1 MAEAVNN
8 LLNFWKSHNI
18 SLSTNDL
25 PNSSVNYSYPS
36 VDNVFTTSIT
46 NEIPAVESE
55 SVFTESTSS
64 PAKTAP
70 SPAQTSN
77 TPNIVDYRVKAHELN
92 GLKADIEELEKNNN
106 LNKKQKKAL
115 TKKKMAYNKGVEEL
129 KGMYS
134 ESFKGSIPEQINFDK
149 YQKFEVQKQKQKQSK
164 KVPKKKTQ
172 ANDINAKENSS
183 KEKAENAS
191 KTKEKP
197 VEKSNKTATENPVEK
212 TADKSTDNPVK
223 EKKEVLKEVKS
234 GEKAKKMAKSEIDK
248 KGKRFKSLKG
258 KKGKFG
264 AILAG
269 IALVG
274 AAIAYVVN
282 KASDK
287 VDKAGDKV
295 DKAKDVKAEK
305 PVENT
310 TQIEETPEIVEQIP
324 VAPVEAPVQEENDG
338 DVVTVKPGDTVW
350 DLCEQKLKEWGNG
363 NPTAKQIRELVDK
376 VMADEGNKL
385 HWESDNYTVI
395 IEPGQEIKIRKPEKY
410 SS

>member
-1 MAEAVNN
+1 MAETVNN
-8 LLNFWKSHNI
+8 LLNFWKSDNI
-18 SLSTNDL
+18 SLSTNNLSNL
-25 PNSSVNYSYPS
+25 PVNYSYSS

-55 SVFTESTSS
+55 SVFTESTLS
-64 PAKTAP
+64 PAKTAS
-70 SPAQTSN
+70 SPAQTTSA
-77 TPNIVDYRVKAHELN
+77 PNAHAYQAEAYRLN
-92 GLKADIEELEKNNN
+92 LLKAEIEELEKNKN
-106 LNKKQKKAL
+106 LNKKQKEAL
-115 TKKKMAYNKGVEEL
+115 IQKKKAYNKGVNEL

-134 ESFKGSIPEQINFDK
+134 ESFEGKVANYLKPDSYQELEIPKRNK
-149 YQKFEVQKQKQKQSK
+149 SK
-164 KVPKKKTQ
+164 RTKKKKTQ

-183 KEKAENAS
+183 KEKAEKAS
-191 KTKEKP
+191 KIKEKSVEKSNETATEKS
-197 VEKSNKTATENPVEK
+197 VEKSNKSPKDKATENPV
-212 TADKSTDNPVK
+212 K
-223 EKKEVLKEVKS
+223 EQKEVSKEVKPA
-234 GEKAKKMAKSEIDK
+234 EKAEKPTKSKVNKPSK
-248 KGKRFKSLKG
+248 KGKLSKFKG

-282 KASDK
+282 KAS
-287 VDKAGDKV
+287 DKV

-324 VAPVEAPVQEENDG
+324 VAPVETSAPKESDS

>member
-1 MAEAVNN
+1 MAETVNN
-8 LLNFWKSHNI
+8 LLNFWKSDNI
-18 SLSTNDL
+18 SLSTNNLSNL
-25 PNSSVNYSYPS
+25 PVNYSYSS

-55 SVFTESTSS
+55 SVFTESTLS
-64 PAKTAP
+64 PAKTAS
-70 SPAQTSN
+70 SPAQTTSA
-77 TPNIVDYRVKAHELN
+77 PNAHAYQAEAYRLN
-92 GLKADIEELEKNNN
+92 LLKAEIEELEKNKN
-106 LNKKQKKAL
+106 LNKKQKEAL
-115 TKKKMAYNKGVEEL
+115 IQKKKAYNKGVNEL

-134 ESFKGSIPEQINFDK
+134 ESFEGKVANYLKPDSYQELEIPKRNK
-149 YQKFEVQKQKQKQSK
+149 SK
-164 KVPKKKTQ
+164 RTKKKKTQ

-183 KEKAENAS
+183 KEKAEKAS
-191 KTKEKP
+191 KIKEKSVEKSNETATEKS
-197 VEKSNKTATENPVEK
+197 VEKSNKSPKDKATENPV
-212 TADKSTDNPVK
+212 K
-223 EKKEVLKEVKS
+223 EQKEVSKEVKPA
-234 GEKAKKMAKSEIDK
+234 EKAEKPTKSKVNKPSK
-248 KGKRFKSLKG
+248 KGKLSKFKG

-282 KASDK
+282 KAS
-287 VDKAGDKV
+287 DKV

-324 VAPVEAPVQEENDG
+324 VAPVETSAPKESDS

-363 NPTAKQIRELVDK
+363 NPKAKQIRELVDK